1 MNPRMHAAFA
11 TVASLVVGFAIV
23 WGFVLAGSPSTR
35 RNQLFDSHR
44 LQDLQSIARAIQM
57 QVVETT
63 LTQTANSTKRL
74 KQPLPKTL
82 EEAAQND
89 RLEKLSTHD
98 PETGEPYRYTVVN
111 STTFTLCATF
121 SQAHNADYRVFWNH
135 PAGEHCFTINVL
147 DPPP

>member
-11 TVASLVVGFAIV
+11 VVASLVVGFAIV

-35 RNQLFDSHR
+35 RNQLFDGHR
-44 LQDLQSIARAIQM
+44 LQDLQSITRAIQM
-57 QVVETT
+57 QVVDTT

-89 RLEKLSTHD
+89 RLEKLSTQD

-111 STTFTLCATF
+111 ATTFTLCATF
-121 SQAHNADYRVFWNH
+121 SQAHNADFRVFWNH